1 MVSVRARTAI
11 AVDPLAAVIV
21 GLAFI
26 IFLPVG
32 FTAALIV
39 GPDVHVHHLA
49 GDEPTA
55 EPDARSW
62 ALGPGAEA
70 STSYATT
77 RRHTSASLAGSLRL
91 DTRTCDLA
99 RVDWTITADGDR
111 IGQGTLSARDTRY
124 DLEDLELPRGHTPS
138 ALLITARRADEADCD
153 AELVWYRPSFDV
165 PGIGPVWP
173 AELSTRQ
180 IFLAAFITVAGVLV
194 SWLIYAGLV
203 VP

>member
-1 MVSVRARTAI
+1 MVTVRARIAM
-11 AVDPLAAVIV
+11 AVDPLAAVIPV
-21 GLAFI
+21 LAFI
-26 IFLPVG
+26 AFLPVG
-32 FTAALIV
+32 FAAAFIT
-39 GPDVHVHHLA
+39 GPDVHVQYLA

-62 ALGPGAEA
+62 TFGPGAEA

-77 RRHTSASLAGSLRL
+77 RRHTRASVAGSLRL
-91 DTRTCDLA
+91 DTSTCDLA

-111 IGQGTLSARDTRY
+111 IGQGTLSARDWRY

-138 ALLITARRADEADCD
+138 ALLIAARRADEADCD
-153 AELVWYRPSFDV
+153 AELMWYSPSFDV

-173 AELSTRQ
+173 TELSTRQ
-180 IFLAAFITVAGVLV
+180 IFLTAFITVAGVVV
-194 SWLIYAGLV
+194 SLLLYAGLM